1 MNLLNDRKWIIDIEY
16 YMKILWKNNWNGH
29 KIQLEKRK
37 QSNMNNVKNPIRFK
51 NKIQIR
57 NPIWNM

>member
-1 MNLLNDRKWIIDIEY
+1 
-16 YMKILWKNNWNGH
+16 MKKTENGH

-51 NKIQIR
+51 NKIQIKE
-57 NPIWNM
+57 IQSEICK